1 MTFQS
6 IYFIRFLNNLH
17 EKSVGKQPNAECLWL
32 FHSCTE
38 RELCV
43 YSGDPRKVRAR
54 ESESSLQTETAAAWA
69 GETRRALKSNE
80 NLDRN
85 ERCLA
90 IELSTLGTYSFS
102 RQSSNSDESS
112 PGRART
118 SDTRI
123 NSPLLCR
130 LSYRGIFFV
139 GNRTLLASLPFFK
152 PNSHELGLPQPPP

>member
-38 RELCV
+38 RELCG

-112 PGRART
+112 ASATLFVTILSALEIRKALNCKDLRSSRPAWSIFSTKRFELWLTQT
-118 SDTRI
+118 STV
-123 NSPLLCR
+123 S
-130 LSYRGIFFV
+130 
-139 GNRTLLASLPFFK
+139 
-152 PNSHELGLPQPPP
+152 

>member
-38 RELCV
+38 RELCG

-85 ERCLA
+85 ERCLS

-102 RQSSNSDESS
+102 RQSSNSDESFPIATLLEQKRDS
-112 PGRART
+112 RALKSEKPWKNGLFSFCPSIQPSGRPPV
-118 SDTRI
+118 SI
-123 NSPLLCR
+123 CR
-130 LSYRGIFFV
+130 L
-139 GNRTLLASLPFFK
+139 
-152 PNSHELGLPQPPP
+152 E